1 MFDVFYYGNKPNLF
15 PFEQSAINL
24 EVAANKSRTKF
35 FWFVDGQNDYTNF
48 NFNFR
53 ALPWE
58 ENHIHTWP
66 DQWQQDGGVYFA
78 NKDTVSK
85 KIYNYHNER
94 VHRLPNLDYW
104 QIPNNIDPA
113 SIDCRWAPDPMDPPT
128 EYHFPS
134 QHQSSS
140 GAVYRCPD
148 ANGIKLVDAFVVTA
162 IPTTQHW
169 YVPDNIDPASI
180 DFTWHPNVLDTP
192 TEYYFPSQ
200 HQSSSGVIY
209 KCPNAIGIKVIDAF
223 IVQSIAKLDYW
234 YVPDNIDPAS
244 IDFTWHPN
252 VLDPPTTYHF
262 PVQWTWDNIG
272 GPEYK
277 MPAAEGDKFINNFV
291 ARTKSNLENWVI
303 PDNINKNLFDFSW
316 APHPLD
322 PPFIY
327 KFPTMWNGEGG
338 PEYHVPTATEMK
350 YINEQVAE
358 TIADMTYWTIPEE
371 INKDTV
377 DFSWVPHPKSPPY
390 IYHFGTEHQSSVGL
404 TFNVPGATEIKFAGP
419 IPVKGINTKTL
430 EILDIFFIDFNNSTA
445 NVKFKKLSEKYPV
458 TKIRY
463 ANSIIDTIKRC
474 TTRSTTSKFWVISSE
489 YDYTD
494 FDFSWHAEPW
504 QSYMTHVFASQHQK
518 WSKTFLINKWEF
530 ERHITWAK
538 TLEEFPNLHFVND
551 QTVCVPSDL
560 YDIYLVDHGNE
571 YPKLTNTKDIKVTRH
586 VDNYLDT
593 FKRIMSTATTE
604 YVWII
609 SSLCEYKK
617 FDFSWHPEPWQKE
630 MIHVFPSGNEARGD
644 TFYIHVESFKQQM
657 VELDLLD
664 WFNVINYC
672 KDQMVMRLPIPTQMY
687 EGDNLL
693 NVIKQHEFKHP
704 YTWFFTQNY
713 HLTVEPCL
721 WGAKDKKIYSYSDG
735 NSYVLVPREAKTAIK
750 TQGYDYPYISKS
762 ASTYFDER
770 ELDIIYISNGEPD
783 EDRWYD
789 HLVKTS
795 GMNVKWVHNIDGR
808 AEAYKAAATRSKTPW
823 FFTVFAKLEV
833 EPDFDWLWQPD
844 YLQEP
849 KHYVFHS
856 HNPVNGLEYGHMGV
870 IAYNKRLVLETDD
883 WGLDF
888 TLSKEHAVVPI
899 LSATAYYNTTPEL
912 TWRTA
917 FREVL
922 KLKDDVVKTGS
933 IESNHRLKIWL
944 TKAEGNNAEWSLLG
958 ATDAIEYYT
967 DVNGNYQKLLLS
979 FEWKWL
985 QEYYATKYNM
995 I

>member
-24 EVAANKSRTKF
+24 EDASNQSRTKF
-35 FWFVDGQNDYTNF
+35 FWFIDGQNDYTNF
-48 NFNFR
+48 DFNFK
-53 ALPWE
+53 AMPWE
-58 ENHIHTWP
+58 ESHIHTWA
-66 DQWQQDGGVYFA
+66 DQWQDDGGVYFA
-78 NKDTVSK
+78 NRYTIIE
-85 KIYNYHNER
+85 KIYNYHTDNK
-94 VHRLPNLDYW
+94 VHRLPKLDYW
-104 QIPNNIDPA
+104 HIPNNIDPN
-113 SIDCRWAPDPMDPPT
+113 SIDYRWAPDPMDPPL

-134 QHQSSS
+134 QHQSAS
-140 GAVYRCPD
+140 GVIYKCPD
-148 ANGIKLVDAFVVTA
+148 ATGIKLIDAFIVKS
-162 IPTTQHW
+162 IPMANNW
-169 YVPDNIDPASI
+169 DIPDNIDPAS
-180 DFTWHPNVLDTP
+180 VDT
-192 TEYYFPSQ
+192 
-200 HQSSSGVIY
+200 
-209 KCPNAIGIKVIDAF
+209 A
-223 IVQSIAKLDYW
+223 
-234 YVPDNIDPAS
+234 
-244 IDFTWHPN
+244 WHPN

-262 PVQWTWDNIG
+262 PVQWNWDNIG

-277 MPAAEGDKFINNFV
+277 MPEAEGDKFINNFV
-291 ARTKSNLENWVI
+291 ASTKSNLENWII
-303 PDNINKNLFDFSW
+303 PDNINKNSFDFSW
-316 APHPLD
+316 APHPAD

-327 KFPTMWNGEGG
+327 KFPTMWNSEGG
-338 PEYHVPTATEMK
+338 PEYHVPTATEIK
-350 YINEQVAE
+350 YIDEQIAE
-358 TIADMTYWTIPEE
+358 TIIDMSYWTIPEE
-371 INKDTV
+371 INIDTV

-404 TFNVPGATEIKFAGP
+404 TYTVPGATEIKFAGP
-419 IPVKGINTKTL
+419 IPIKGINTKSL
-430 EILDIFFIDFNNSTA
+430 DILDIFFIDFNNSTA
-445 NVKFKKLSEKYPV
+445 NVKFNKLTERYPA

-474 TTRSTTSKFWVISSE
+474 TTRSKTNKFWVISSE
-489 YDYTD
+489 YDYTE

-518 WSKTFLINKWEF
+518 WSNTFLINKWEF

-538 TLEEFPNLHFVND
+538 SMEEFPNLNFVND
-551 QTVCVPSDL
+551 QKVCVPSDL

-571 YPKLTNTKDIKVTRH
+571 YDNLNNTKDIKVTRH

-593 FKRIMSTATTE
+593 FKRIMATATTE

-609 SSLCEYKK
+609 SSLCDYKR

-630 MIHVFPSGNEARGD
+630 MIHVFPSDNQARGD

-672 KDQMVMRLPIPTQMY
+672 KDQRVSRLPIPTQMY
-687 EGDNLL
+687 EGDELL

-735 NSYVLVPREAKTAIK
+735 NSYVLVPREAKTVINK
-750 TQGYDYPYISKS
+750 QGYDYPYISKS
-762 ASTYFDER
+762 SSYVDER

-783 EDRWYD
+783 EERWYD

-808 AEAYKAAATRSKTPW
+808 AEAYKAAATRSRTPW

-849 KHYVFHS
+849 KHYIFHS

-870 IAYNKRLVLETDD
+870 IAYNKRLVLETDN

-899 LSATAYYNTTPEL
+899 LSATAHYNTTPEL

-958 ATDAIEYYT
+958 ANDAIEYYT
-967 DVNGNYQKLLLS
+967 DVNGDYQKLLLS
-979 FEWKWL
+979 FEWDWL
-985 QEYYATKYNM
+985 QKYYATKYNM

>member
-1 MFDVFYYGNKPNLF
+1 MFDVFYFGNKPKLF
-15 PFEQSAINL
+15 PYEQSAANL
-24 EVAANKSRTKF
+24 MEAAHKSRTKF
-35 FWFVDGQNDYTNF
+35 FWFIDGQNDYTNF
-48 NFNFR
+48 NFSFK
-53 ALPWE
+53 AMPWE
-58 ENHIHTWP
+58 ENQIHTWP
-66 DQWQQDGGVYFA
+66 NQWQSDGGVYFA
-78 NKDTVSK
+78 NKNTIQQ
-85 KIYNYHNER
+85 KIHNFHTETYI
-94 VHRLPNLDYW
+94 HRLPNLDYW
-104 QIPNNIDPA
+104 QYNNCNPD
-113 SIDCRWAPDPMDPPT
+113 SIDKRWAPDPLDLP
-128 EYHFPS
+128 YIYQFPVRWGR
-134 QHQSSS
+134 QNVD
-140 GAVYRCPD
+140 GPCYCMPD
-148 ANGIKLVDAFVVTA
+148 A
-162 IPTTQHW
+162 
-169 YVPDNIDPASI
+169 
-180 DFTWHPNVLDTP
+180 
-192 TEYYFPSQ
+192 TEVKYLY
-200 HQSSSGVIY
+200 
-209 KCPNAIGIKVIDAF
+209 D
-223 IVQSIAKLDYW
+223 
-234 YVPDNIDPAS
+234 
-244 IDFTWHPN
+244 
-252 VLDPPTTYHF
+252 
-262 PVQWTWDNIG
+262 
-272 GPEYK
+272 
-277 MPAAEGDKFINNFV
+277 FV
-291 ARTKSNLENWVI
+291 AE
-303 PDNINKNLFDFSW
+303 FDIQ
-316 APHPLD
+316 LD
-322 PPFIY
+322 R
-327 KFPTMWNGEGG
+327 WS
-338 PEYHVPTATEMK
+338 
-350 YINEQVAE
+350 
-358 TIADMTYWTIPEE
+358 IPEE
-371 INKDTV
+371 INKKDIDLTWRP
-377 DFSWVPHPKSPPY
+377 DPSHPPY
-390 IYHFGTEHQSSVGL
+390 IYHFGSQYQISSGL
-404 TFNVPGATEIKFAGP
+404 IYTVPGAIDIKFLDM
-419 IPVKGINTKTL
+419 IPTVEDVNAIAV
-430 EILDIFFIDFNNSTA
+430 LDIFFIDKYNNTA
-445 NVKFKKLSEKYPV
+445 TSKFIDLQEQYPHIQKV
-458 TKIRY
+458 RY
-463 ANSIIDTIKRC
+463 ANSNFDTIYRC
-474 TTRSTTSKFWVISSE
+474 ITRSKTNKFWVISSE
-489 YDYTD
+489 NNYLN
-494 FDFSWHAEPW
+494 FDFGWHADPW
-504 QSYMTHVFASQHQK
+504 QGHMTHVFASQHQK
-518 WSKTFLINKWEF
+518 WSDTFLINKHEF
-530 ERHITWAK
+530 IRHAKWA
-538 TLEEFPNLHFVND
+538 TNLEQFPNLNFVND

-609 SSLCEYKK
+609 SSLCDYKK

-762 ASTYFDER
+762 SSYVDER

-783 EDRWYD
+783 EERWYD

-795 GMNVKWVHNIDGR
+795 GMHVKWVHNIDGR